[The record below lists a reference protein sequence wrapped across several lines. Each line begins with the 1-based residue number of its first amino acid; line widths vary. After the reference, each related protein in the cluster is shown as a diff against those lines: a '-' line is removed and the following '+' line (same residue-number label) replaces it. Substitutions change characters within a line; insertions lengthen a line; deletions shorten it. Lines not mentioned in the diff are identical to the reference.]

1 MEPREVK
8 RKKKICVVTTN
19 RSDYGRMKP
28 IMEAIRKRGDLK
40 LQVVA
45 GTPFFF
51 DHLFW
56 YMRHG
61 EPLSFWRSLPWHIRA
76 RAMAFFGRDA
86 ELQNKEQLMR
96 LLVADGFPI
105 HARIPMFLEGGNL
118 RVMAKTVGL
127 ALLGIPDVF
136 AKLAPDIVLINGDRF
151 EMLPIA
157 FATVALNIPLA
168 HIEGGDVSGTIDES
182 VRHAI
187 TKLAHIHFPATKMS
201 GDRIR
206 AMGEDPE
213 RIIVTGS
220 PVIDTLA
227 GLDLAL
233 DNSIYSRY
241 YIAGDHI
248 DFTKPYL
255 LILQHPVTTRY
266 EENRSEM
273 EEVIAAVRDIP
284 IQKIFLDPNID
295 GGSDGVSVALRR
307 YREEKPAGT
316 AFGKYFRPHDFYRI
330 ISNAAVLV
338 GNSSSF
344 IREAAYLGV
353 PVVLVG
359 DRQAGRERGENVVEV
374 TSNKEKIA
382 SAIESQIRRGRYPRS
397 NIFGDGTASE
407 KIVSAL
413 AGMNVDGIS
422 LQKRFFD
429 QNGNN

>member
-1 MEPREVK
+1 MESREVTK
-8 RKKKICVVTTN
+8 KKKICVVTTN
-19 RSDYGRMKP
+19 RADYGRMKP
-28 IMEAIRKRGDLK
+28 IMEAIQKSDDLE

-51 DHLFW
+51 DHFLW
-56 YMRHG
+56 YLRHG

-76 RAMAFFGRDA
+76 RSMAFFKKNI

-96 LLVADGFPI
+96 LLVSDGFPV
-105 HARIPMFLEGGNL
+105 HARLPLFLEGGNL

-127 ALLGIPDVF
+127 ALLGIPDIF
-136 AKLAPDIVLINGDRF
+136 AKLKPDIVLINGDRF

-168 HIEGGDVSGTIDES
+168 HIEGGDVSGTLDES
-182 VRHAI
+182 TRHAI
-187 TKLAHIHFPATKMS
+187 TKLAHIHFPATKIS

-206 AMGEDPE
+206 VMGEDPE

-227 GLDLAL
+227 GLDLSL

-241 YIAGDHI
+241 YIAGDRI

-255 LILQHPVTTRY
+255 LVLQHPVTTRY
-266 EENRSEM
+266 EENKKEV
-273 EEVIAAVRDIP
+273 EEIIAAVRDIP

-307 YREEKPAGT
+307 YRDESPVGV

-344 IREAAYLGV
+344 IRESAYLGV

-359 DRQAGRERGENVVEV
+359 NRQQGRERGVNVVEV
-374 TSNKEKIA
+374 PTRTAIIQEAVKRQIA
-382 SAIESQIRRGRYPRS
+382 HGRYKPDFR
-397 NIFGDGTASE
+397 FGTGTSAE
-407 KIVSAL
+407 QIVYILSGL
-413 AGMNVDGIS
+413 NLKNLSI
-422 LQKRFFD
+422 QKTFFEL
-429 QNGNN
+429 